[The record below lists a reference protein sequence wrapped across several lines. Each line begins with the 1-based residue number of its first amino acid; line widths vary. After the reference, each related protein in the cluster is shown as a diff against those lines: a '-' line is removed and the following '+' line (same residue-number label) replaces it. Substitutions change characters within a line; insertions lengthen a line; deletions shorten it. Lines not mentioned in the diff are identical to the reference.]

1 MIKDTIGSFLPAVR
15 YIIKDKVNLLFTII
29 PLTIGTTLYFFLG
42 KWMYGSVLD
51 QGKALIK
58 EKISQGGLG
67 DFLYYLIMAI
77 MTVVLFF
84 VINWTFVLVVSV
96 IASPFNDMI
105 SSRIEKLEL
114 GQAPLTMGESFSKM
128 FGKIFFTIW
137 NEAKKITVIGFFTL
151 LAVLMSFFAV
161 LMPVS
166 FILSALLLSVQ
177 FVDYSWARHNL
188 KIGSCL
194 NDVRRNFLPYLGMGS
209 IFILAVSIPI
219 VNLVIP
225 PLATSYFTLLW
236 INRNKEKLV
245 ASEGAQ

>member
-1 MIKDTIGSFLPAVR
+1 MIKDTIGSFLPAVK
-15 YIIKDKVNLLFTII
+15 YIIKDKVNLLFTVI
-29 PLTIGTTLYFFLG
+29 PLSIGTTLYFFLG

-114 GQAPLTMGESFSKM
+114 GQIPDTMGESFSKNVW
-128 FGKIFFTIW
+128 KD
-137 NEAKKITVIGFFTL
+137 
-151 LAVLMSFFAV
+151 SF
-161 LMPVS
+161 
-166 FILSALLLSVQ
+166 
-177 FVDYSWARHNL
+177 H
-188 KIGSCL
+188 
-194 NDVRRNFLPYLGMGS
+194 YL
-209 IFILAVSIPI
+209 
-219 VNLVIP
+219 
-225 PLATSYFTLLW
+225 
-236 INRNKEKLV
+236 E
-245 ASEGAQ
+245 